1 MRSQEVRALGELAS
15 EALGGGAGLIE
26 EMHEGIAERVFDS
39 VGVAAGPVRLIH
51 DGIARGVYAG
61 LRGALGSAAQAGARA
76 ISLTRPPEAPSIEQA
91 PAGRVAI
98 GALNGAF
105 GDRLER
111 EHSPFAV
118 QMTVRRGG
126 EVVDVSNGGAVCDAF
141 GDATGRLAVFLHGL
155 CETDGAWFLGALNHV
170 PYGPRLRVELG
181 YTPVYVRYNSGRHI
195 SQNGRE
201 LAQLLDELT
210 SAWPVPPEE
219 IAFIGHS
226 MGGLVARSA
235 CHQGAGRAWVEK
247 VRHVFMLS
255 CPHLGA
261 PLERAAHAASAAF
274 ARLPETRSLATALN
288 VRSCGVKDLRY
299 GYLLEEDW
307 FGHDPDEFVRRM
319 ATEIP
324 FLACASHYFVSA
336 SISRNPDGLVSRLV
350 GDLLVV
356 GPSAWAQP
364 GRGRRL
370 SFPIDHYC
378 HFGGMH
384 HFQLLNHPAI
394 YEQIRKWL
402 SGHPALEPPP
412 LQLTAGPDRT
422 EASAQRP

>member
-15 EALGGGAGLIE
+15 EALGGAAARIE
-26 EMHEGIAERVFDS
+26 EMHEGIAERVFES
-39 VGVAAGPVRLIH
+39 VGETAAPVRAIH
-51 DGIARGVYAG
+51 DGIAHGVYAG
-61 LRGALGSAAQAGARA
+61 VRGALGGAARA
-76 ISLTRPPEAPSIEQA
+76 AAGVISLTRPPEAPSIEQA

-111 EHSPFAV
+111 EQSPFAV

-126 EVVDVSNGGAVCDAF
+126 EATDLNRDAVQAAFPGATA
-141 GDATGRLAVFLHGL
+141 RLAVFLHGL
-155 CETDGAWFLGALNHV
+155 CETEGAWSLGADRHV
-170 PYGPRLRVELG
+170 PYGPRLRVERG
-181 YTPVYVRYNSGRHI
+181 YTPVYIRYNSGRHI
-195 SQNGRE
+195 SDNGGE

-210 SAWPVPPEE
+210 AVWPVEPAE
-219 IAFIGHS
+219 IALIGHS

-235 CHQGAGRAWVEK
+235 CHQGAGRPWVAK

-261 PLERAAHAASAAF
+261 PLERAAHAASAAL
-274 ARLPETRSLATALN
+274 ALLPETRSLASALN
-288 VRSCGVKDLRY
+288 VRSSGVKDLRH

-307 FGHDPDEFVRRM
+307 LGHDPDAFVRRM

-324 FLACASHYFVSA
+324 FLESANHYFVSA
-336 SISRNPDGLVSRLV
+336 SVSRNPDGLASRSV

-356 GPSAWAQP
+356 GSSAWAQP
-364 GRGRRL
+364 RRGQRL
-370 SFPIDHYC
+370 TFPIDHYW
-378 HFGGMH
+378 HVGGVH
-384 HFQLLNHPAI
+384 HFQLLNHPAV

-402 SGHPALEPPP
+402 AGRAALEPPVR
-412 LQLTAGPDRT
+412 QLTTGA
-422 EASAQRP
+422 